1 MLTPAANGGDERA
14 QRTTRRPEKRAPKPV
29 EQGEVIGSKPP
40 RRTKD
45 VWSILTKLLV
55 EERIWDSAMFN
66 LAIHSKLRGCDVVRL
81 KLRMLPAWHDRRSR
95 HGPAEENRTYRPIG
109 IERAVMTL

>member
-14 QRTTRRPEKRAPKPV
+14 QRTTRRPENARQSPWNKGKL
-29 EQGEVIGSKPP
+29 IGSKPP

-45 VWSILTKLLV
+45 VWSILTKLQV
-55 EERIWDSAMFN
+55 EERIRDSAMFN